1 MKAMQCWMPAKPWEK
16 NALALQKSMKFGR
29 HMHLLPLRQQPRLD
43 NCTMSLRLEFAQKIV
58 PKAIS
63 IHKPRDHFLS
73 KLYMNLIQA
82 GQLITSLTSPIR
94 SKWISITSALNL
106 LKHAWSS
113 GHIFGW
119 IQSISTS
126 NLCQVAAW
134 DMLGRHTG
142 DWMMCSVWTFD
153 SDHIDDTIDD
163 TTVTQSKQHP
173 HPLQSKGRNFQWNFF
188 AIAPHVVPLKW
199 YVCILFKQTGIKLM
213 KW

>member
-16 NALALQKSMKFGR
+16 NALALQKSMKFAR

-43 NCTMSLRLEFAQKIV
+43 NCTVSLRLEFSQKIV

-63 IHKPRDHFLS
+63 IGKPQHHFLS
-73 KLYMNLIQA
+73 KLYMHLIQA

-126 NLCQVAAW
+126 NLYHLPSRRMGHAW
-134 DMLGRHTG
+134 KTHWWL
-142 DWMMCSVWTFD
+142 
-153 SDHIDDTIDD
+153 DDVLRLDL
-163 TTVTQSKQHP
+163 Q
-173 HPLQSKGRNFQWNFF
+173 LQS
-188 AIAPHVVPLKW
+188 HW
-199 YVCILFKQTGIKLM
+199 YNSDPSSTHTPFKVEGETSSETSLQLHPM
-213 KW
+213 